1 MNALIKCLAIAEIIF
16 FAANVHK
23 PEKCQLFDGCSVKI
37 AAWISE
43 EKAVCEREL
52 IFVVVK

>member
-23 PEKCQLFDGCSVKI
+23 AEKCQLFDGSSVKI

-43 EKAVCEREL
+43 EKAVCKRKPV
-52 IFVVVK
+52 FVVVK